1 MVAREAQSVLTCKKL
16 YSRRGSKI
24 FHVQTV
30 ISRLNYKIQLS
41 AGIPVLARRLEKT
54 ELPLG
59 LLILRVQRGVLASFH
74 FVVARVVNLALAPHL

>member
-1 MVAREAQSVLTCKKL
+1 MVAREAQSVLTYKKL

-59 LLILRVQRGVLASFH
+59 LLILDVQRGARMSFH
-74 FVVARVVNLALAPHL
+74 LAAPPVLGFSRSPPL